1 MSDHLPECP
10 CNHADERGCFLI
22 SAKTDRCVD
31 CICPQLR
38 ACERRVLEE
47 EQSHLPA
54 VLFGNGDEKAV
65 LQIRDMAYAAGVQAA
80 RDAVEALPTS
90 VTYMG
95 DFAIVKHVDKQVALA
110 VIDALKE
117 KP

>member
-1 MSDHLPECP
+1 MSDHLPEC
-10 CNHADERGCFLI
+10 ADAMIPDFHNERW
-22 SAKTDRCVD
+22 V
-31 CICPQLR
+31 CICPALR
-38 ACERRVLEE
+38 ACEKRVRVNERDWRD
-47 EQSHLPA
+47 QS
-54 VLFGNGDEKAV
+54 FGLG
-65 LQIRDMAYAAGVQAA
+65 YAAGVQAA

-95 DFAIVKHVDKQVALA
+95 DFAIVKHVDKEVALA